1 MARRARKTESPS
13 LESRLAMVRFG
24 PLPAIAGVT
33 VCIVL
38 SLLVLGRIKSFVYAQ
53 PEYSG
58 PVKVELECPG
68 EAAWVEQEGWK
79 PRILACL
86 KVPQNARIMDR
97 ELLEDIGRQ
106 LNESGWVRRVH
117 RVQRSMDGTVR
128 VLCDY
133 RRPVAMLRIRDGHYV
148 AVDRDGVRLPEVYDP
163 LPENS
168 GWMRIVGVDSK
179 LPEVGKAFVLGEQQD
194 GADALAAVELAVRLF
209 SDPRIVDRI
218 SRIDVSNFRG
228 RRDKYDTHLTLLT
241 REGRKIKW
249 GSAIG
254 EEVEEPTV
262 GDKLRNLVALLEK
275 GTPQAYA
282 DLSVYRNGWI
292 EPAVSNTSEAGRSSA
307 VR

>member
-1 MARRARKTESPS
+1 MI
-13 LESRLAMVRFG
+13 RFG

-33 VCIVL
+33 LCLGL
-38 SLLVLGRIKSFVYAQ
+38 SLLVLSRVKSFVYSQ
-53 PEYSG
+53 PEYNA
-58 PVKVELECPG
+58 PVKVELECAAD
-68 EAAWVEQEGWK
+68 AAWVEQEGWK
-79 PRILACL
+79 PRILSCL
-86 KVPQNARIMDR
+86 KLPKNARIMDR
-97 ELLEDIGRQ
+97 ELLEGIGRQ
-106 LNESGWVRRVH
+106 LAQSGWIRQVH
-117 RVQRSMDGTVR
+117 RVQRGMDGTVR

-148 AVDRDGVRLPEVYDP
+148 AIDREGVRLPEVYDP

-168 GWMRIVGVDSK
+168 GWMRLVGVDSK
-179 LPEVGKAFVLGEQQD
+179 LPEVGKPFVLSEQQD
-194 GADALAAVELAVRLF
+194 GADALAAVDLAVRLF
-209 SDPRIVDRI
+209 DNPRIADRI
-218 SRIDVSNFRG
+218 SRVDVSNFRG

-262 GDKLRNLVALLEK
+262 QDKLRNLVALLEK

-292 EPAVSNTSEAGRSSA
+292 EPVMSNTPDAGRSSA